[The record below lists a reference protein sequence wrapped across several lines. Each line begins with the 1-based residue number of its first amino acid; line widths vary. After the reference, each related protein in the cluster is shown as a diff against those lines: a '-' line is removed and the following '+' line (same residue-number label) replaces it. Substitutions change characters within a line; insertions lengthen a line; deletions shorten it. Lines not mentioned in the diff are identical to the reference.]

1 MCRAW
6 QRSARSNRNSEHP
19 GRGSL
24 LSIKPSWHGS
34 PPCSCIRSGCCWDL
48 DEPMLTQLVKLFEEK
63 ENGLSLSEISREMK
77 AQPSAVLSMIELLVQ
92 KGKLLEIG
100 PDGKCCTTCGVQ
112 SECNL
117 LAARGKRY
125 MVVP

>member
-1 MCRAW
+1 
-6 QRSARSNRNSEHP
+6 
-19 GRGSL
+19 
-24 LSIKPSWHGS
+24 
-34 PPCSCIRSGCCWDL
+34 
-48 DEPMLTQLVKLFEEK
+48 MLTQLVKLLEDK

-77 AQPSAVLSMIELLVQ
+77 AQPTAVLSMIDLLVQ

-112 SECNL
+112 SDCNL

-125 MVVP
+125 AVAALS